1 MTPPAGLGRGD
12 SKRKP
17 VPAPNAL
24 YTICGPEL
32 AANAARMRFYAMTKR
47 HDWTKPFD
55 TTIEID
61 GVEMDAAVF
70 YHYQPAEP
78 DVNVGAA
85 VEIESVIFEDQ
96 GDVSDQMTD
105 RQIEELAEHILTSQV
120 EDRDDYGDW
129 RYQQRKDDRLTGDL

>member
-1 MTPPAGLGRGD
+1 
-12 SKRKP
+12 
-17 VPAPNAL
+17 
-24 YTICGPEL
+24 
-32 AANAARMRFYAMTKR
+32 MTKR

-85 VEIESVIFEDQ
+85 EIESVIFEDQ

-105 RQIEELAEHILTSQV
+105 RQLRNWLSISLPARLKIATITATGATSR
-120 EDRDDYGDW
+120 EKTTD
-129 RYQQRKDDRLTGDL
+129 

>member
-1 MTPPAGLGRGD
+1 M
-12 SKRKP
+12 
-17 VPAPNAL
+17 
-24 YTICGPEL
+24 
-32 AANAARMRFYAMTKR
+32 
-47 HDWTKPFD
+47 
-55 TTIEID
+55 
-61 GVEMDAAVF
+61 
-70 YHYQPAEP
+70 
-78 DVNVGAA
+78 GAA

>member
-1 MTPPAGLGRGD
+1 M
-12 SKRKP
+12 K
-17 VPAPNAL
+17 
-24 YTICGPEL
+24 
-32 AANAARMRFYAMTKR
+32 KR

-61 GVEMDAAVF
+61 GCEMDVAVF
-70 YHYQPAEP
+70 YHYQPEEP

>member
-1 MTPPAGLGRGD
+1 
-12 SKRKP
+12 
-17 VPAPNAL
+17 
-24 YTICGPEL
+24 
-32 AANAARMRFYAMTKR
+32 MTKR